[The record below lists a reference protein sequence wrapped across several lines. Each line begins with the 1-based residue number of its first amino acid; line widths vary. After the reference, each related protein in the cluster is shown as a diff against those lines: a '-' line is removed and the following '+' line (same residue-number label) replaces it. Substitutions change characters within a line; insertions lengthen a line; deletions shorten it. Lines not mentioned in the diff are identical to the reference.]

1 MTETLRGRAGGA
13 AAGGRGYL
21 VREER
26 DRQVLERA
34 LSADRAYAAY
44 ALGHLEPELFAQTRY
59 WIAEGPSGDAVV
71 LQGGALGRTTIVVGE
86 SGAIDAALSLHPG
99 SRTSYLSTAATE
111 HRAALD
117 RAYVLSETLSMRRMM
132 TTRASFV
139 PVASE
144 LRRLTARDA
153 HRINALYATEG
164 GPSRYSGETIDRA
177 VYFGAFD
184 GERLVAVA
192 GTHVVAPNVG
202 IAVVGNVF
210 TDRAYRSLGLA
221 TRVTS
226 AVTTE
231 LLELGCAEVVLTVD
245 PTNAPAVR
253 AYERLGYLAGSDV
266 LEARVRRRD
275 VLGIGPWLRRRAARN
290 NGRMYGEGIELVH
303 RRPALTKSG
312 RMEED
317 ER

>member
-1 MTETLRGRAGGA
+1 MTETLRGRAGGS
-13 AAGGRGYL
+13 AAGNRDYR

-34 LSADRAYAAY
+34 LNTDRAFSAY
-44 ALGHLEPELFAQTRY
+44 ALAHLEPDLFAHTRY

-99 SRTSYLSTAATE
+99 SRVSYLSTAAAE

-117 RAYVLSETLSMRRMM
+117 RTYVLSDTLSMRRMM
-132 TTRASFV
+132 TTRASFA

-144 LRRLTARDA
+144 LRRLTGRDVR
-153 HRINALYATEG
+153 RINSLYATEG

-184 GERLVAVA
+184 GARLVAVA

-210 TDRAYRSLGLA
+210 TDRAYRSLGLG

-226 AVTTE
+226 AVTSE

-245 PTNAPAVR
+245 PDNTPAVR

-266 LEARVRRRD
+266 LEARVQRRD
-275 VLGIGPWLRRRAARN
+275 LLGVGPWLRRRAARSR
-290 NGRMYGEGIELVH
+290 GRVYGEGIELVH
-303 RRPALTKSG
+303 GRPGL
-312 RMEED
+312 MEED
-317 ER
+317 GR